1 MTLAAALLLA
11 SMVWLG
17 VKGWSTL
24 RAQPPDRSEAVRR
37 MLRHI
42 ARQPIAEL
50 AEGSAAV
57 VRGTAGAVD
66 EPLIAPVSGRP
77 CIGYHLLVRDAAS
90 EFVIVDHARC
100 GAFSIR
106 DDTGTLHIHC
116 EGLELAVVQV
126 PQYLGPPLPP
136 AIAALLPRPWRGV
149 PVRWSEG
156 VLLENMSVAACGV
169 VHLAPAAGE
178 LYREARHS
186 LEFVA
191 SSTFPLVASPD
202 PDLAV
207 PSPRPYR
214 PEELR
219 D

>member
-1 MTLAAALLLA
+1 MALAAALLLA

-17 VKGWSTL
+17 VKGWRTL
-24 RAQPPDRSEAVRR
+24 RASPPDRSEAVRR

-42 ARQPIAEL
+42 ARQSIAEL
-50 AEGSAAV
+50 AEGGAAV
-57 VRGTAGAVD
+57 VRGTAGAVG
-66 EPLIAPVSGRP
+66 EPLTAPVSGLP

-100 GAFSIR
+100 GAFSIS
-106 DDTGTLHIHC
+106 DDTGTLQIDR
-116 EGLELAVVQV
+116 EGLELAVVQA

-136 AIAALLPRPWRGV
+136 AIAALLPRPWRGE

-156 VLLENMSVAACGV
+156 VLLEGMSVAVCGV

-186 LEFVA
+186 LELVA

-202 PDLAV
+202 SDLAV
-207 PSPRPYR
+207 PSHRPYR